1 MPKNTLLFVSLL
13 AVIAALLV
21 GINIGRSLPPQSI
34 PVVPTPT
41 PLVTQTPTT
50 MVAGSACGITFQ
62 YPSTLTAMESSTS
75 GIILANAKTPG
86 DSIIVI
92 CQDDIP
98 RVALTPDKIETMK
111 ILSATTAA
119 SASAKLYH
127 DASAKDGSPIDKLV
141 FTNPKT
147 GQDVFVAG
155 FGTTFNQVIGTLKL
169 Q

>member
-1 MPKNTLLFVSLL
+1 MPKNTLLFVSFL

-21 GINIGRSLPPQSI
+21 GINIGRSLAPQQTATA
-34 PVVPTPT
+34 PTPT
-41 PLVTQTPTT
+41 PIVTQSPITLLT
-50 MVAGSACGITFQ
+50 GSTCGITFQ

-75 GIILANAKTPG
+75 GVILANSKTPG

-98 RVALTPDKIETMK
+98 RIALTPDKIETMK
-111 ILSATTAA
+111 ILSATNAA

-127 DASAKDGSPIDKLV
+127 DASAKDGTPVDKLI

-155 FGTTFNQVIGTLKL
+155 FGATFNQLIGTLKL